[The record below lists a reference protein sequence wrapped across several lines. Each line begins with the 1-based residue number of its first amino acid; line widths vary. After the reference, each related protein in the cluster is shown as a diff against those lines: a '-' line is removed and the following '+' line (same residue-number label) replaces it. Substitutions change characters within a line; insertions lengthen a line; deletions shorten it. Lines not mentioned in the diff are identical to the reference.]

1 MSLIINA
8 LKKAQQLRLNGS
20 EGSLILKHPYPVK
33 KRGRSSKKQR
43 VLIGTGLMSL
53 CVLLFFFLR
62 PASSPLATRTNGAV
76 VPMEKEPF
84 IRMAEKISSGR
95 PQEVSG
101 LPKDEEPLPADLAL
115 NPDSGGTGS
124 GQATT
129 QRASNVGATLSDRPS
144 HPEGEK
150 RSPETKPSFNEKR
163 AESFTKHVPEKEKA
177 KPPKNIAAEK
187 SSLPRPPAAQREGA
201 PPKSIGVEQVG
212 EKDRTLASDVLNHFN
227 SGVAFYDQKEFSKAI
242 QAYQKV
248 IELDPA
254 YVEAYNN
261 LGIIY
266 QEIGNFDK
274 ALEVYHKAIDIN
286 RRYEKTFNNLGILH
300 FLNER
305 YEESIEAFQKALA
318 INPNN
323 IESHIN
329 LGILFKKQGQM
340 DQAIGSYQKALSL
353 NPLHGETH
361 YNMGL
366 LYEHLE
372 KWDLAIHHYQTF
384 IELSLRTHPDLVGKV
399 QRHLSYLKTKG
410 IKK

>member
-8 LKKAQQLRLNGS
+8 LKKAQQLRLKGS
-20 EGSLILKHPYPVK
+20 EGSLILKHPCPVK
-33 KRGRSSKKQR
+33 GRGRSSKKQR
-43 VLIGTGLMSL
+43 VLIGAGLISL

-62 PASSPLATRTNGAV
+62 PASSPLTIRANGAV
-76 VPMEKEPF
+76 VLMEKEPF
-84 IRMAEKISSGR
+84 IPTTEKISSGR
-95 PQEVSG
+95 PQEVSS
-101 LPKDEEPLPADLAL
+101 LPKDEEPLPAELAL
-115 NPDSGGTGS
+115 NPANGGTGS

-129 QRASNVGATLSDRPS
+129 QRASNVRAALSDRPS

-150 RSPETKPSFNEKR
+150 RSPETKPSLNEKK
-163 AESFTKHVPEKEKA
+163 AESFTKHEPEKEGA

-187 SSLPRPPAAQREGA
+187 SLLPRPPAAQREGA
-201 PPKSIGVEQVG
+201 SPKSIGVEQIG
-212 EKDRTLASDVLNHFN
+212 GKDRTLTSDVLNHFN
-227 SGVAFYDQKEFSKAI
+227 SGVTFYDQKEFSKAI

-286 RRYEKTFNNLGILH
+286 PQYEKTFNNLGILH

-305 YEESIEAFQKALA
+305 YEESIEAFQKALS

-329 LGILFKKQGQM
+329 LGILFKKQGQV

-366 LYEHLE
+366 LYEQLE
-372 KWDLAIHHYQTF
+372 KSDLAIHHYQTF
-384 IELSLRTHPDLVGKV
+384 IELSSRTHPDLVAKV

>member
-1 MSLIINA
+1 
-8 LKKAQQLRLNGS
+8 
-20 EGSLILKHPYPVK
+20 
-33 KRGRSSKKQR
+33 
-43 VLIGTGLMSL
+43 
-53 CVLLFFFLR
+53 
-62 PASSPLATRTNGAV
+62 
-76 VPMEKEPF
+76 MEKEPF
-84 IRMAEKISSGR
+84 IPMAEKISSGR
-95 PQEVSG
+95 PLEVSS

-115 NPDSGGTGS
+115 NPASGGTGS

-129 QRASNVGATLSDRPS
+129 QRASTVGAALSDRPS

-150 RSPETKPSFNEKR
+150 RSRETKPSFNEKR

-187 SSLPRPPAAQREGA
+187 SLLPRPPAAQSEGA

-212 EKDRTLASDVLNHFN
+212 GNDRTLASDVLNHFN

-248 IELDPA
+248 IELEPA

-286 RRYEKTFNNLGILH
+286 RRYEKTFNNLGILY

-318 INPNN
+318 INPYN

-329 LGILFKKQGQM
+329 LGILFKKQGQV

>member
-20 EGSLILKHPYPVK
+20 EGSLILKYPYPVK
-33 KRGRSSKKQR
+33 KRGRSFKKQR
-43 VLIGTGLMSL
+43 VLIGAGLISL

-62 PASSPLATRTNGAV
+62 PASSPLATRPNGAV
-76 VPMEKEPF
+76 VPMEKELF
-84 IRMAEKISSGR
+84 IPVAEEISSGR

-115 NPDSGGTGS
+115 NPAGGGTGS
-124 GQATT
+124 GQAAT
-129 QRASNVGATLSDRPS
+129 QGSSNVVAALSDRPFY
-144 HPEGEK
+144 PEGEK

-177 KPPKNIAAEK
+177 KLPKNLMAEK
-187 SSLPRPPAAQREGA
+187 SLLSRPPAAQREGA
-201 PPKSIGVEQVG
+201 PPNSIGVEQEG
-212 EKDRTLASDVLNHFN
+212 RKDLTLASDVLNHFN
-227 SGVAFYDQKEFSKAI
+227 SGVTFYNQKEFSKAI

-266 QEIGNFDK
+266 QEIDNFDK

-286 RRYEKTFNNLGILH
+286 PRYAKTFNNLGLLH

-318 INPNN
+318 INPSS

-329 LGILFKKQGQM
+329 LGVLYKKRGM
-340 DQAIGSYQKALSL
+340 VDKAIESYQKALSL

-366 LYEHLE
+366 LYEQLE

-384 IELSLRTHPDLVGKV
+384 IELSLRTHPDLVAKV